1 MEWAECAPVR
11 AHDPRDDTGKKVSGA
26 WVHSLGDGGAFNLQ
40 PLSRKRRLSS
50 YGRDQPESE
59 GGESDER
66 AGSEPLAPISR
77 EGGRRNCVRFHPCL
91 CKCVDA
97 RSCCARCALLLLG
110 E

>member
-26 WVHSLGDGGAFNLQ
+26 WVHALGDGGAFNLQ

-50 YGRDQPESE
+50 YDWDQPKSE
-59 GGESDER
+59 GGESDE
-66 AGSEPLAPISR
+66 P
-77 EGGRRNCVRFHPCL
+77 
-91 CKCVDA
+91 D
-97 RSCCARCALLLLG
+97 G